1 MLLKAIP
8 LLRIFDIAKAE
19 QFYINW
25 LGFNSDWQHRFKDGM
40 PLYWQ
45 ISKDN
50 LVLHLT
56 EHHGDCCPGA
66 KVFVECNGLW
76 AYHAELIAK
85 NYPFNRP
92 GMETAHWNAL
102 TMEVIDPF
110 GNRLLFNES
119 TEISAE
125 RAD

>member
-19 QFYINW
+19 QFYMNW
-25 LGFNSDWQHRFKDGM
+25 LGFNSDWQHRFEDGM

-66 KVFVECNGLW
+66 KVFVECDSLQV
-76 AYHAELIAK
+76 YHTELIAK

-92 GMETAHWNAL
+92 GLETAPWHAL

-110 GNRLLFNES
+110 GNRLLFSELLS
-119 TEISAE
+119 ISVE
-125 RAD
+125 QVY